1 MLITDIT
8 EESLKGITLIYGP
21 ASTGKT
27 TIALEAL
34 RGRSIYISTH
44 KNFNVDRLK
53 AMRAD
58 ADKIIEKLV
67 LFEAHDLLSV
77 EKSVKTAVQ
86 LSHLCEILVVDSIA
100 THIRSANKK
109 LGNLA
114 LHRILEDLKHAACPV
129 LITSEVYDYLK
140 EAGNHQFVGG
150 DMLRLASNTII
161 ELKEGMLTVKK
172 HAQHTGRSWQYII
185 TGPGVRKA

>member
-8 EESLKGITLIYGP
+8 EESLKGITLLYGP
-21 ASTGKT
+21 AGTGKT
-27 TIALEAL
+27 TLALEAL
-34 RGRSIYISTH
+34 KGRSIYISTN
-44 KNFNVDRLK
+44 KNFNVERLK
-53 AMRAD
+53 TMRSD
-58 ADKIIEKLV
+58 ADEIINKLV
-67 LFEAHDLLSV
+67 LFEVHDLLSL
-77 EKSVKTAVQ
+77 EKAVQTAVQ
-86 LSHLCEILVVDSIA
+86 LSYLCELLVIDSIA

-114 LHRILEDLKHAACPV
+114 LHRILEHLRHSACPI

-161 ELKEGMLTVKK
+161 ELKENMLIVKK
-172 HAQHTGRSWQYII
+172 HTQHMNRSWPYVIK
-185 TGPGVRKA
+185 GPGLRKA